1 MHRGSFFTY
10 YAFSSSGSKMA
21 VAYSI
26 IPELR
31 TKLKDPFGIL
41 IQGTPQETIA
51 KVRNIIERDKPTKI
65 ISVGD
70 VVTQNLHKNHF
81 NPQLSIFDNISMRTQ
96 CMPPEPPVEKTV
108 YVKNPPGTI
117 TKEAISAIKEA
128 LAANEHTHIVVDGE
142 EDLLTLIA
150 VQYAPEKALVIYGQ
164 PLVGVVAVKVTLER
178 KALAEQFLNM
188 MKSAKS

>member
-1 MHRGSFFTY
+1 MFYFRVFKVS
-10 YAFSSSGSKMA
+10 
-21 VAYSI
+21 VAYRI
-26 IPELR
+26 TPELR

-51 KVRNIIERDKPTKI
+51 KVKQIVDRNKPTKI

-70 VVTQNLHKNHF
+70 VISRNLHKNLF
-81 NPQLSIFDNISMRTQ
+81 NPQLSIVDNISMRTQ
-96 CMPPEPPVEKTV
+96 RMPPEPPVEKTV
-108 YVKNPPGTI
+108 CVKNPPGTI
-117 TKEAISAIKEA
+117 TKEAISAVKEA
-128 LAANEHTHIVVDGE
+128 LAANKHTHIVVDGE

-150 VQYAPEKALVIYGQ
+150 VQYAPVKTLVIYGQ

-188 MKSAKS
+188 MKAAKS